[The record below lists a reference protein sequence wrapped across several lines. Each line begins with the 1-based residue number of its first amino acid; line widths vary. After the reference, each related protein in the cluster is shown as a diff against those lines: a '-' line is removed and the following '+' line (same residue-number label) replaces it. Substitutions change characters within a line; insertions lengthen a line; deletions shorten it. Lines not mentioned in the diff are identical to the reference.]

1 MFLPLTMT
9 EQPLSSLATEHL
21 QGDRHW
27 ELCFLAMFFA
37 LPLVELRA
45 AHGIEVVHPEAIW
58 SAR

>member
-1 MFLPLTMT
+1 M
-9 EQPLSSLATEHL
+9 
-21 QGDRHW
+21 
-27 ELCFLAMFFA
+27 AMFFD